1 MRALMHPRVALMTA
15 ASCLALASASTAL
28 AQTTPTSTTA
38 PAPPAATSASGD
50 TPQGDVVVTVH
61 GFRASLQSALNEK
74 RKSDLPIESV
84 APEDIGKM
92 PDQNVAES
100 LQRLPGVQI
109 DRSEGKGTAVLID
122 GLRQNLTTLNGDVF
136 LTGKEFYVQGEGSG
150 GGSGGGS
157 QYGSLEGIPSEEIGR
172 IDVYKS
178 PNASLTEGG
187 LGGIV
192 DLRTRDPLDMPKGF
206 TFGGNIRATA
216 ADDTHK
222 TTPNGTLVASYKG
235 DGNWALTGSLSYDD
249 EDTHVKEFEAYNRGD
264 WLTTGA
270 ATAPYTG
277 ALTAADQSVL
287 PGNKKYT
294 IPGFGYFSDIFDT
307 RKTTGAS
314 LGFEWKVND
323 VWKTNLNWFYSKED
337 DVNID
342 YSDKVALNG
351 NQASSANGNL
361 MPIPGIDPTLPYSI
375 AANGAIESGTFQMTG
390 AETSTLYQ
398 HTISKA
404 NNVQWH
410 NAFNSGGP
418 LTGTFDVSYA
428 HATSDLEADQADVEH
443 GYYSA
448 SGQTASAAPT
458 APGCNNFAV
467 HCTNANGNHG
477 YEVAYTNGGSTGL
490 PTATYLAPYA
500 DVLSNPAYTLF
511 KSNWAW
517 ANLTKETNWAVKA
530 DAVYKPDFLSSV
542 SGAIEGGLRYATRDV
557 DQTFGRYLINGT
569 LANGQVAGGS
579 GDANG
584 GPWDY
589 YQDPGYGTTNIPY
602 STAVSNPSLA
612 KTVSNFAVGNMI
624 VKDPYAGGMTDPKT
638 YLEKVWSGAGVTNN
652 TEKFFADTLSSF
664 RVKEDTT
671 AAYLM
676 TDLGA
681 PSNNFHANFGV
692 RIVDTNL
699 KIYNAQSAPVPTY
712 YGTASWNG
720 VNNNNIPVVTDRNYI
735 DVLPS
740 FNMVLDLNEDQKV
753 RVSAARVVS
762 PQDLFSLGVGN
773 SYNFTRET
781 GVRTNVKTGVQDGFK
796 FGGGSSGNTQLDP
809 YRANQFYASWEDYFG
824 KGDLISVGTFYK
836 QVDNFVETQNLTVTV
851 NDDFG
856 GTAGIVSEPVNA
868 GKGSIYGLELSGQ
881 YGWDN
886 GFGVAGNY
894 TRSESFSNQVTA
906 FTNAAQIPGVSKN
919 SFTGTV
925 YYERGPL
932 QARLSYAWRDKAV
945 NDGPDGAQYKVE
957 DASGVQHVYGVFS
970 APYGQVDGQISYD
983 LNAHWGIVFSAQN
996 LGDAKQ
1002 HTFVQYKNMPL
1013 TYDDS
1018 GSRYFL
1024 GVKFKY

>member
-1 MRALMHPRVALMTA
+1 MRTLFNRRNQLLA
-15 ASCLALASASTAL
+15 AVSLLALGVSGTAL
-28 AQTTPTSTTA
+28 AQTSAPGAAAATA
-38 PAPPAATSASGD
+38 PASAAPTAD
-50 TPQGDVVVTVH
+50 PQSDVVVTVH
-61 GFRASLQSALNEK
+61 GYRASLQSALSEK

-150 GGSGGGS
+150 GGAGGGS

-206 TFGGNIRATA
+206 TIGGNVRATE

-222 TTPNGTLVASYKG
+222 TTPNATIVASYKG
-235 DGNWALTGSLSYDD
+235 SPNWAITGSLSYDD

-264 WLTTGA
+264 WITTGA

-277 ALTAADQSVL
+277 TLTAADQSVL
-287 PGNKKYT
+287 PNGQKYT

-314 LGFEWKVND
+314 LGFEWKVSD
-323 VWKTNLNWFYSKED
+323 FWKTTLNWFYSKED

-351 NQASSANGNL
+351 AQASSSGGNL
-361 MPIPGIDPTLPYSI
+361 TPIPGLDPTQPFSI

-398 HTISKA
+398 HDISKA
-404 NNVQWH
+404 NNLQWH
-410 NAFNSGGP
+410 NVFDNGGK
-418 LTGTFDVSYA
+418 LTGTFDVAYA
-428 HATSDLEADQADVEH
+428 HATSDLEASQADVEH
-443 GYYSA
+443 GYYA
-448 SGQTASAAPT
+448 AAGQSASAAPT
-458 APGCNNFAV
+458 APGCNNFGVTCSA
-467 HCTNANGNHG
+467 ANGNHG
-477 YEVAYTNGGSTGL
+477 YELLYTNGGTTGL
-490 PTATYLAPYA
+490 PTTTYLAPYA

-517 ANLTKETNWAVKA
+517 ANKTTQTNWSAKA
-530 DAVYKPDFLSSV
+530 DFVYKPEFLSSV
-542 SGAIEGGLRYATRDV
+542 SGKIEGGVRYATRDV
-557 DQTFGRYLINGT
+557 DQIFGRYLIDGTLSNGT
-569 LANGQVAGGS
+569 VAGGS
-579 GDANG
+579 GDPNG
-584 GPWDY
+584 GTYDY
-589 YQDPGYGTTNIPY
+589 YQDPGYGTVGIPY
-602 STAVSNPSLA
+602 STALSNPSLA
-612 KTVSNFAVGNMI
+612 KTVSNFGVGNII
-624 VKDPYAGGMTDPKT
+624 VKDPSAGGMTDPAT

-652 TEKFFADTLSSF
+652 TEKFFEDTLSSF

-692 RIVDTNL
+692 RVVDTDL
-699 KIYNAQSAPVPTY
+699 KIYNAQTAPVPTY

-720 VNNNNIPVVTDRNYI
+720 VNSNNIPVVTDRNYI

-740 FNMVLDLNEDQKV
+740 FNMVLDLGEDQKV

-773 SYNFTRET
+773 SYNFTRVT
-781 GVRTNVKTGVQDGFK
+781 GSRVNKTTGLQDGFA
-796 FGGGSSGNTQLDP
+796 FASGSSGNTQLDP

-824 KGDLISVGTFYK
+824 KGDLVSVGTFYK
-836 QVDNFVETQNLTVTV
+836 QVDNFVETQNLTETI

-856 GTAGIVSEPVNA
+856 GTSGIVSEPVNA
-868 GKGSIYGLELSGQ
+868 GRGSIYGLELSGQ

-886 GFGVAGNY
+886 GLGVAANY
-894 TRSESFSNQVTA
+894 TRSESFSNQATA

-925 YYERGPL
+925 YYERGPF

-945 NDGPDGAQYKVE
+945 NDGPEGAQFQVE
-957 DASGVQHVYGVFS
+957 NAAGVKEVYGVFS
-970 APYGQVDGQISYD
+970 AAYGQVDGQISYD
-983 LNAHWGIVFSAQN
+983 LTPNWGIVFSAQN

-1002 HTFVQYKNMPL
+1002 HAYVQFKNMPL
-1013 TYDDS
+1013 SYDDS